1 MIRRVAS
8 ECREAL
14 HGRESTRQIERLATR
29 LLPPHTLMARAGLAV
44 AQLSRAVQ
52 PHARCIWVACGPGN
66 NGGDGLIAATH
77 LHQWTQSAGNGV
89 RVIATHASADPA
101 FTKALPPDAQDAMDT
116 ARRAGVTIQ
125 LEPPACFD
133 MGIDALLGI
142 GASGPVSDAMARM
155 LALLRFSPSPVLCV
169 DLPSGLD
176 AESGVLQPL
185 PGNPSGEESQMAG
198 PRHTLSLLTLK
209 PGLFTRDGRD
219 AAGEVWFDALRVAPQ
234 PDTSPMAWLYGET
247 PSTRSPAERPHASHK
262 GSFGDV
268 LVLGGQDIAMN
279 GEGMT
284 GAAILAATA
293 ALHAGAGRV
302 FVSLLGDPA
311 ATETRYDPLV
321 PELMFRTPQRTLES
335 DLPERATTVCGCG
348 GGEAVAAM
356 LPALLT
362 RSHRLVLDADALN
375 AIAKHPAM
383 QALLKQRLPQGWTTV
398 LTPHPLEAARLLES
412 TTEAVMRDRLA
423 AAQELADRLGAICVL
438 KGSGSIVAAPGE
450 TPWINA
456 SGNGRLATA
465 GTGDVLAG
473 MIGAALAAPASRLN
487 ADARLRVAS
496 AVFHHGKLA
505 DDWNGPGLQN
515 QTPAVPATLTAGSL
529 ARRIHPFS

>member
-1 MIRRVAS
+1 LIRRVAS
-8 ECREAL
+8 ERQEAL
-14 HGRESTRQIERLATR
+14 HSREATRQIEHLAAR

-44 AQLSRAVQ
+44 ARLSRAVQ

-66 NGGDGLIAATH
+66 NGGDGLVAATH
-77 LHQWTQSAGNGV
+77 LHQWAQSTGNTV
-89 RVIATHASADPA
+89 RVVATHASADPA
-101 FTKALPPDAQDAMDT
+101 FTKALPPDAQNAMDA

-142 GASGPVSDAMARM
+142 GASGPISDAMARM
-155 LALLRFSPSPVLCV
+155 LALLRNSPSPVLCV

-176 AESGVLQPL
+176 AESGLLQPL
-185 PGNPSGEESQMAG
+185 PGNPSGEENHPVG
-198 PRHTLSLLTLK
+198 PRYTLSLLTLK

-219 AAGEVWFDALRVAPQ
+219 AAGEVWLDDLLVAPQ

-247 PSTRSPAERPHASHK
+247 PSNRSAAGRPHASHK
-262 GSFGDV
+262 GSYGDV
-268 LVLGGQDIAMN
+268 LVLGGQDIAIN

-302 FVSLLGDPA
+302 FVSLLGEPSA
-311 ATETRYDPLV
+311 METRYAPLA
-321 PELMFRTPQRTLES
+321 PELMFRTSQRTLAS
-335 DLPERATTVCGCG
+335 SLPDRATTVCGCG
-348 GGEAVAAM
+348 GGEAVAAV

-362 RSHRLVLDADALN
+362 RSPRLVLDADALN
-375 AIAKHPAM
+375 AIAKDPAL
-383 QALLKQRLPQGWTTV
+383 QALLKLRRPQGWITV
-398 LTPHPLEAARLLES
+398 LTPHPLEAARLLDS
-412 TTEAVMRDRLA
+412 TTEAVTQDRLA
-423 AAQELADRLGAICVL
+423 AAQGLAERLGAICVL

-456 SGNGRLATA
+456 SGNARLATA

-473 MIGAALAAPASRLN
+473 MIGAVLAAPASPLN
-487 ADARLRVAS
+487 TDARHRVAS

-505 DDWNGPGLQN
+505 DDWNGPGFQN
-515 QTPAVPATLTAGSL
+515 QASGVPATLTAGRL
-529 ARRIHPFS
+529 ARRIHPSS